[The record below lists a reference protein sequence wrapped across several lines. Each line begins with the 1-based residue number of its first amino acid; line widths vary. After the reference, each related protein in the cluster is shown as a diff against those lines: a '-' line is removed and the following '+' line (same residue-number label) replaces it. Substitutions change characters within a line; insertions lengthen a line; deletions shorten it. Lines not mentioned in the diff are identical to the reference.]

1 MLERLDDATSC
12 YSFSFVLEVQ
22 NAGVIAAV
30 SRTIRVRVLNPWAWE
45 HTSVNITSLSAR
57 EFSRRAWPFQ
67 RVKELLVKE
76 TTILHASAYNVPL
89 ALPWDGHPPFH
100 QGNPVWPRLTDRRNR
115 FFLSTRHIPARNVS
129 VACRI
134 RWRGDLVGFRI
145 GLTTAPSLQCFR
157 ACALNFPD
165 PHTFVA
171 ANCVVTPWE
180 WIGAPP
186 PALAFLPPPPTPF
199 WWQNNIPL
207 PGPTSDVCWAR
218 SIRGLAH
225 YAEVYVRVRLDRDS
239 LQVHAPG
246 QSPQPPLSLRSTPGL
261 GTDLRLARMPTS
273 KAYLAIHFMPG
284 DDIIHLKVAP
294 EVISLGRAGR
304 ARPGAPFSFMLYC
317 MVCDSGLE
325 TETLCALCGGPY
337 CHNHG
342 GTCTACSFIGCGVCI
357 GAHSCVLEDAS

>member
-67 RVKELLVKE
+67 RVKELLVKA

-171 ANCVVTPWE
+171 ANCVVTMGVDWCASACPCLS
-180 WIGAPP
+180 
-186 PALAFLPPPPTPF
+186 PATTNTFLVAKQHSITGTHGGCV
-199 WWQNNIPL
+199 L
-207 PGPTSDVCWAR
+207 GSKHSRTSTLRRGVR
-218 SIRGLAH
+218 SRAS
-225 YAEVYVRVRLDRDS
+225 RSRLS
-239 LQVHAPG
+239 
-246 QSPQPPLSLRSTPGL
+246 
-261 GTDLRLARMPTS
+261 
-273 KAYLAIHFMPG
+273 
-284 DDIIHLKVAP
+284 
-294 EVISLGRAGR
+294 
-304 ARPGAPFSFMLYC
+304 PGACSWTVATAAVEPSFYARTGYR
-317 MVCDSGLE
+317 SP
-325 TETLCALCGGPY
+325 TR
-337 CHNHG
+337 
-342 GTCTACSFIGCGVCI
+342 
-357 GAHSCVLEDAS
+357 AHAD